1 MRYFSG
7 NFTHMQPI
15 EIQHMQ
21 SQRTMHVD
29 KPQRPRLGHAMSKLH
44 LLFSLTFSSSKISH
58 KLSCSPLPRVHK
70 SEFSPTLHSFLPRK
84 VLGSSLE
91 SSSQVHRFTHQKK
104 DKTPPKSLPLSSFC
118 WLPQTESPAA
128 RRKLLS
134 TLPSSLPLIF
144 SGPATRKGK
153 PFHVS
158 LYIYI
163 YIYICY
169 FKKL

>member
-1 MRYFSG
+1 M
-7 NFTHMQPI
+7 ND
-15 EIQHMQ
+15 
-21 SQRTMHVD
+21 D
-29 KPQRPRLGHAMSKLH
+29 KPHRPRLGQAMSKLH
-44 LLFSLTFSSSKISH
+44 LISSLTFSSSRTSH
-58 KLSCSPLPRVHK
+58 KLSCSHPIYGYTYKIRN
-70 SEFSPTLHSFLPRK
+70 FSSLHYLFLPRK

-91 SSSQVHRFTHQKK
+91 SSSQVNRFTHQKK

-134 TLPSSLPLIF
+134 ALPSSLPLIF
-144 SGPATRKGK
+144 SGPATRKSK

-163 YIYICY
+163 YIYAILISFELC
-169 FKKL
+169 

>member
-1 MRYFSG
+1 M
-7 NFTHMQPI
+7 
-15 EIQHMQ
+15 
-21 SQRTMHVD
+21 
-29 KPQRPRLGHAMSKLH
+29 
-44 LLFSLTFSSSKISH
+44 
-58 KLSCSPLPRVHK
+58 LSTSTVTQIRIL
-70 SEFSPTLHSFLPRK
+70 SPTLHSFLPRK

-104 DKTPPKSLPLSSFC
+104 DKSPPKSLPLSSFC
-118 WLPQTESPAA
+118 WLPQTESPAT

-144 SGPATRKGK
+144 SGPATRKRK

-163 YIYICY
+163 YIYIYAILRSFELCWW
-169 FKKL
+169 FVEGRLGFLLINDFIWLRK